1 MDSGAAVLREVMTET
16 GTSQVELA
24 RVSGVRQPS
33 ISQLLSGRASMS
45 DDMLSR
51 LLACMGRRLEVVRRP
66 VDVPLDRSH
75 RRSWLLHRELAAHL
89 SLDSLRTWAPTVEC
103 NLSDLDA
110 RVQGQPHD
118 RHLARWRQLVSEED
132 VAGVR
137 RAMIGLDVESIE
149 MREVSPL
156 RGLLSHQ
163 DRDRVVS
170 MAS

>member
-1 MDSGAAVLREVMTET
+1 MTET

-33 ISQLLSGRASMS
+33 ISQFLSGRASMS

-75 RRSWLLHRELAAHL
+75 RRSWLLHRELAAQL
-89 SLDSLRTWAPTVEC
+89 SVGAIRAWGPIVEK
-103 NLSDLDA
+103 NLADLEA
-110 RVQGQPHD
+110 RVQGQPHG
-118 RHLARWRQLVSEED
+118 RNLARWRQLVSDED

-137 RAMIGLDVESIE
+137 RAMTGLDVESIE

-163 DRDRVVS
+163 DRDRVVGV
-170 MAS
+170 AS